1 MTMLWANKW
10 HNEVL
15 VCSWYTFE
23 KCNPSF
29 SLSHPLSL
37 LTSTSIPSLL
47 PPLQGTLVAKWEPNY
62 RFDTMSATDTAAQAS
77 LCTGI
82 VSVQYITRTTHTLT
96 SILSLPFSLF
106 ISFFLSVCLF
116 LILSLTHSV
125 SRLAHQILTCM
136 GMLNL
141 GSFIHFI
148 SHPGKPVK
156 FRPLTALSCS
166 LRI

>member
-1 MTMLWANKW
+1 M
-10 HNEVL
+10 
-15 VCSWYTFE
+15 
-23 KCNPSF
+23 
-29 SLSHPLSL
+29 
-37 LTSTSIPSLL
+37 
-47 PPLQGTLVAKWEPNY
+47 Q
-62 RFDTMSATDTAAQAS
+62 
-77 LCTGI
+77 CT
-82 VSVQYITRTTHTLT
+82 TRTTHTLT

-116 LILSLTHSV
+116 VILSLTHSV

-166 LRI
+166 LRIYFCCPHVLLAVWSSGLFCSVHVDILPWAASPSIVIAPLPPPSFSRLHSLPPSFFLPSLSIAPLSLFSQL